1 MRTRR
6 QPKVRAASSV
16 YLDPA
21 SCDSTISYKV
31 VAGRYL
37 YGSIQLAD
45 CSRKIE
51 WYFGGKREVVAGR
64 YLYGS
69 IQLADCSRKIEWYFG
84 GTRDS
89 TKKIDAAI
97 EALQAFRTAFTEAL
111 KKKRTP
117 VRRKKVA

>member
-6 QPKVRAASSV
+6 QPKVHAASSV

-31 VAGRYL
+31 VA
-37 YGSIQLAD
+37 D
-45 CSRKIE
+45 
-51 WYFGGKREVVAGR
+51 R

-89 TKKIDAAI
+89 KKIDAAI

>member
-21 SCDSTISYKV
+21 SCDSTISYK
-31 VAGRYL
+31 
-37 YGSIQLAD
+37 
-45 CSRKIE
+45 
-51 WYFGGKREVVAGR
+51 VVAGR

>member
-6 QPKVRAASSV
+6 QPKVHAASSE

-31 VAGRYL
+31 VADRYL

-51 WYFGGKREVVAGR
+51 WYFGGKR
-64 YLYGS
+64 
-69 IQLADCSRKIEWYFG
+69 
-84 GTRDS
+84 DS
-89 TKKIDAAI
+89 KKIDAAI

>member
-6 QPKVRAASSV
+6 QPKVHAASSV

-31 VAGRYL
+31 VADRYL

-51 WYFGGKREVVAGR
+51 WYFGGKR
-64 YLYGS
+64 
-69 IQLADCSRKIEWYFG
+69 
-84 GTRDS
+84 DS
-89 TKKIDAAI
+89 KKIDAAI